1 MGLWMASGFHACG
14 SRRVM
19 RTLTGPSVHSQ
30 AGHRIT
36 GQATNI
42 DARMS

>member
-1 MGLWMASGFHACG
+1 MRLGMASGFHACG

-19 RTLTGPSVHSQ
+19 RTLAGTSVHSQ

-36 GQATNI
+36 GQSTNI